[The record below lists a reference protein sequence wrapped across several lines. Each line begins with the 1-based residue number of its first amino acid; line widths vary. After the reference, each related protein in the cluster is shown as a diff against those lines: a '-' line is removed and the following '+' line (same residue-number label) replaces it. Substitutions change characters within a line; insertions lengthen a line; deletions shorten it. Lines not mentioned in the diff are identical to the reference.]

1 MAINRKYSS
10 GADGVLLNDRDLDE
24 IRKYG
29 QAWNEASQRGD
40 KAGMQA
46 AHDAAEAIRGRYNY
60 SGGSAGNEYI
70 GLGKKNQ
77 SNIAGRPTKV
87 NTEKFTYES
96 APSYTSKYQGEI
108 DDLLDSI
115 LNRKDFSYDPDTD
128 PLYASYQKQ
137 YTREG
142 QRANADAMGQAAA
155 MTGGMPSTAA
165 VAAGQQ
171 AGNYYA
177 AKMADKI
184 PELQQLAYSMY
195 RDEGDNMRLNME
207 MLTALEQGDYNKYL
221 NALNQYNTDRN
232 FAYGTFQDQRNYE
245 YQLDRDYANDL
256 RYDQEWNYGVGRD
269 QVNDSRYDREW
280 QHQLDR
286 EAIEDQRYQQEWD
299 YQVQQDAL
307 ARAAREVRSRR
318 SGGGTPGNS
327 AQDYEGL
334 FQAAKQSGHP
344 KSFIANN
351 YKKFGFSSVTGLY
364 DDYGE
369 WGEGAEEEESDEP
382 IDLNSVVQLG
392 YGPINEAYL
401 SQLEAAGEIE
411 SYVENGKRKFRKK
424 DGGRSGGFV
433 IPGLDSMW
441 GVR

>member
-46 AHDAAEAIRGRYNY
+46 AHDAAEAIRGKYNY
-60 SGGSAGNEYI
+60 SGGAAGNEYI

-87 NTEKFTYES
+87 DTEKFTYES

-108 DDLLDSI
+108 DELLGSI
-115 LNRKDFSYDPDTD
+115 LNREDFSYDPDTD

-232 FAYGTFQDQRNYE
+232 FPMGPSRTRGIMSTSWTETMPMTCAMTRNGTMVW
-245 YQLDRDYANDL
+245 A
-256 RYDQEWNYGVGRD
+256 
-269 QVNDSRYDREW
+269 
-280 QHQLDR
+280 
-286 EAIEDQRYQQEWD
+286 
-299 YQVQQDAL
+299 
-307 ARAAREVRSRR
+307 
-318 SGGGTPGNS
+318 GT
-327 AQDYEGL
+327 
-334 FQAAKQSGHP
+334 
-344 KSFIANN
+344 
-351 YKKFGFSSVTGLY
+351 
-364 DDYGE
+364 
-369 WGEGAEEEESDEP
+369 
-382 IDLNSVVQLG
+382 
-392 YGPINEAYL
+392 
-401 SQLEAAGEIE
+401 
-411 SYVENGKRKFRKK
+411 R
-424 DGGRSGGFV
+424 
-433 IPGLDSMW
+433 
-441 GVR
+441 

>member
-245 YQLDRDYANDL
+245 YQLDRDYADDL

-318 SGGGTPGNS
+318 SGGE
-327 AQDYEGL
+327 DYEEEDRDKE
-334 FQAAKQSGHP
+334 ASG
-344 KSFIANN
+344 
-351 YKKFGFSSVTGLY
+351 
-364 DDYGE
+364 
-369 WGEGAEEEESDEP
+369 EETDVP
-382 IDLNSVVQLG
+382 VDRNSVIQLG
-392 YGPINEAYL
+392 YGPVSDEYL
-401 SQLEAAGEIE
+401 LQLEAAGEIE
-411 SYVENGKRKFRKK
+411 SYVEGGKRKFRKK
-424 DGGRSGGFV
+424 EGGRSGGFV
-433 IPGLDSMW
+433 IPGLDSML

>member
-46 AHDAAEAIRGRYNY
+46 AHDAAEAIRGKYNY
-60 SGGSAGNEYI
+60 SGGAAGNEYI

-87 NTEKFTYES
+87 DTEKFTYES

-108 DDLLDSI
+108 DELLGSI
-115 LNRKDFSYDPDTD
+115 LNREDFSYDPDTD

-318 SGGGTPGNS
+318 SGGE
-327 AQDYEGL
+327 DYEEEDRDKE
-334 FQAAKQSGHP
+334 ASG
-344 KSFIANN
+344 
-351 YKKFGFSSVTGLY
+351 
-364 DDYGE
+364 
-369 WGEGAEEEESDEP
+369 EETDVP
-382 IDLNSVVQLG
+382 VDRNSVIQLG
-392 YGPINEAYL
+392 YGPVSDEYL
-401 SQLEAAGEIE
+401 LQLEAEGAIE
-411 SYVENGKRKFRKK
+411 SYVEDGKRKFRKK
-424 DGGRSGGFV
+424 EGGRSGGFV
-433 IPGLDSMW
+433 IPGLDSML

>member
-245 YQLDRDYANDL
+245 YQLDRDYADDL

-318 SGGGTPGNS
+318 SGGE
-327 AQDYEGL
+327 DYEEEDRDKE
-334 FQAAKQSGHP
+334 ASG
-344 KSFIANN
+344 
-351 YKKFGFSSVTGLY
+351 
-364 DDYGE
+364 
-369 WGEGAEEEESDEP
+369 EETDVP
-382 IDLNSVVQLG
+382 VDRNSVIQLG
-392 YGPINEAYL
+392 YGPVSDEYL
-401 SQLEAAGEIE
+401 LQLEAEGAIE
-411 SYVENGKRKFRKK
+411 SYVEDGKRKFRKK
-424 DGGRSGGFV
+424 EGGRSGGFV
-433 IPGLDSMW
+433 IPGLDSML

>member
-24 IRKYG
+24 IQKYG

-46 AHDAAEAIRGRYNY
+46 AHDAAEAIRGKYNY
-60 SGGSAGNEYI
+60 SGGAAGNEYI
-70 GLGKKNQ
+70 GLSKKNQ

-87 NTEKFTYES
+87 DTEKFTYES

-108 DDLLDSI
+108 DELLGPI
-115 LNRKDFSYDPDTD
+115 LNREDFSYDPDTD

-269 QVNDSRYDREW
+269 QVNDSRHDREW

-318 SGGGTPGNS
+318 SGGE
-327 AQDYEGL
+327 DYEEEDRDKE
-334 FQAAKQSGHP
+334 ASG
-344 KSFIANN
+344 
-351 YKKFGFSSVTGLY
+351 
-364 DDYGE
+364 
-369 WGEGAEEEESDEP
+369 EETDVP
-382 IDLNSVVQLG
+382 VDRNSVIQLG
-392 YGPINEAYL
+392 YGPVSDEYL
-401 SQLEAAGEIE
+401 LQLEAEGAIE
-411 SYVENGKRKFRKK
+411 SYVEDGKRKFRKK
-424 DGGRSGGFV
+424 EGGRSGGFV
-433 IPGLDSMW
+433 IPGLDSML

>member
-245 YQLDRDYANDL
+245 YQLDRDYADDL

-318 SGGGTPGNS
+318 SGGE
-327 AQDYEGL
+327 DYEEEDRDKE
-334 FQAAKQSGHP
+334 ASG
-344 KSFIANN
+344 
-351 YKKFGFSSVTGLY
+351 
-364 DDYGE
+364 
-369 WGEGAEEEESDEP
+369 EETDVP
-382 IDLNSVVQLG
+382 VDWNSVIQLG
-392 YGPINEAYL
+392 YGPVSAEYL
-401 SQLEAAGEIE
+401 LQLEAAGEIE
-411 SYVENGKRKFRKK
+411 SYVEGGKRKFRKK
-424 DGGRSGGFV
+424 EGGRSGGFV
-433 IPGLDSMW
+433 IPGLDSML